1 MSPLVDLQKIT
12 NNKSKEELFRLA
24 FFDSLTGVLNRNAF
38 EEFRPR
44 FERARKKTDLY
55 VTIVDVNNLKLIND
69 SEGHQ
74 AGDRTIKFVAD
85 VLREVSDWVFRLGG
99 DEFLLITEKPV
110 TLEHSFISYGSAYMG
125 KQVSLRTAMSAADI
139 KMYQNKRLKR
149 GR

>member
-1 MSPLVDLQKIT
+1 MSLLVNLHKIT
-12 NNKSKEELFRLA
+12 NNKSREELFHLA

-38 EEFRPR
+38 EEYRPR

-74 AGDRTIKFVAD
+74 VGDRTIKFVAD
-85 VLREVSDWVFRLGG
+85 VLKEVTEWVFRLGG

-125 KQVSLRTAMSAADI
+125 KHVSLRTAMSAADT
-139 KMYQNKRLKR
+139 KMYQHKRLKK